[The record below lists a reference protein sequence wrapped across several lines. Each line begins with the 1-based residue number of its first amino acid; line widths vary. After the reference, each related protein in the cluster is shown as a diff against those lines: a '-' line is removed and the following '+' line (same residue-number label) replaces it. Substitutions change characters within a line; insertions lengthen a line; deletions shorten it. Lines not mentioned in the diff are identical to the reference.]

1 MPSIRIFNA
10 AMIAAAAFSMPAALT
25 AQECRLCTPTT
36 GANGAEQANKSPQVE
51 VINGLAFNRTAHT
64 GGGRSGGG
72 KISVGADGASNV
84 GGALVALGGFAVAGT
99 AVIRGEPGRYVRID
113 LPTRVEMT
121 SSTGSKIEIA
131 NLKTNLQGTPQLD
144 ASGQLTFSFGGD
156 LQVDSEIS
164 GKFRARIPI
173 TAQYE

>member
-1 MPSIRIFNA
+1 MPSIRILYA
-10 AMIAAAAFSMPAALT
+10 AMIAAAAFSMPASLT
-25 AQECRLCTPTT
+25 AQECRLCTAAS
-36 GANGAEQANKSPQVE
+36 GANGAEQNDKSPQVE
-51 VINGLAFNRTAHT
+51 VISGLTFNRAAHT
-64 GGGRSGGG
+64 GGGKG

-113 LPTRVEMT
+113 LPARVEMT

-131 NLKTNLQGTPQLD
+131 NLKTNLQVTPQLD

-156 LQVDSEIS
+156 LHVDSDIS
-164 GKFRARIPI
+164 GKFRGRIPI